1 AVCARG
7 PFRRIRRHDGDVA
20 HSNRALCL
28 WRRAVDDIVRR
39 RLARADRGSAARAPR
54 RDAHMIATFTAF
66 AILFAIL
73 FFGLPLAFALGLVG
87 LVGFAILM
95 GANAAAAM
103 SAQIAWDTLT
113 SYSLS
118 VLPLFILM
126 GNLVN
131 HSGLSRNLYDASN
144 AFIGHR
150 RGGLAMATIL

>member
-1 AVCARG
+1 
-7 PFRRIRRHDGDVA
+7 
-20 HSNRALCL
+20 
-28 WRRAVDDIVRR
+28 
-39 RLARADRGSAARAPR
+39 
-54 RDAHMIATFTAF
+54 MTATFIAF
-66 AILFAIL
+66 AILFAVL
-73 FFGLPLAFALGLVG
+73 FYGVPLAFALGVVG
-87 LVGFAILM
+87 LVGFSMLM
-95 GANAAAAM
+95 GAHAAAAM

-150 RGGLAMATIL
+150 RGGLAMATILASGGFAA